1 MSQPP
6 AAHSPVEQPKTYLAA
21 WIAALALILVFVLG
35 LLMFPPTFTTVKDA
49 PKAPDSILFVGR
61 FHPVVVHAPI
71 GALMLLAVFELLCL
85 RRKNEEKFGDAALLI
100 LTVGAA
106 GAVAGVLVGILLSRE
121 GGFEGANFALHQTIG
136 IGATTG
142 ILLALVLRISAMG
155 SGHGGLMDCYR
166 VTFLL
171 SLGFI
176 SLGAHFG
183 GNITH
188 GNKYLT
194 EYAPPFVAGPMVGME
209 KWMHSLVAKPD
220 DSTTDKPEAPPPPKP
235 PEPVK
240 PPAPV
245 VVASNNGAK
254 PDAPV
259 QAIKDPPPPAT
270 GATAAGGETASIAA
284 DDSVTVFQNVLL
296 PVLEEKCNKCHNEEK
311 SKGDLRMDT
320 HELLLKGGEGEP
332 GKTVI
337 PGKPDES
344 LAIVRIKLPIDDD
357 DHMPP
362 EGKEQMTDE
371 ETALLHWWIQEG
383 ASATLKVKDAKFPAQ
398 MKPLVESLLKK

>member
-1 MSQPP
+1 MSQPIAFHP
-6 AAHSPVEQPKTYLAA
+6 PVEQPKAYLAA
-21 WIAALALILVFVLG
+21 WIMALLLIVVFVLG
-35 LLMFPPTFTTVKDA
+35 LLMFPPAFTAVKDA
-49 PKAPDSILFVGR
+49 PKAPDSILFIGR
-61 FHPVVVHAPI
+61 FHPIVVHAPI

-85 RRKNEEKFGDAALLI
+85 GRKNEAKFGAASLLI
-100 LTVGAA
+100 LIVGAA

-121 GGFEGANFALHQTIG
+121 GGFEGANFTLHQAIG

-142 ILLALVLRISAMG
+142 ILVALVLRISAMG
-155 SGHGGLMDCYR
+155 SGHSGLMDCYR
-166 VTFLL
+166 ITFFL
-171 SLGFI
+171 SLAFI

-209 KWMHSLVAKPD
+209 KWMTGLVAKPVD
-220 DSTTDKPEAPPPPKP
+220 PATDKPGPAPAPKT
-235 PEPVK
+235 PEPSKV
-240 PPAPV
+240 PAPA

-259 QAIKDPPPPAT
+259 LVVKEPPPPASV
-270 GATAAGGETASIAA
+270 ATAGGGDTATIAA
-284 DDSVTVFQNVLL
+284 DDSATVFQNVVLPLL
-296 PVLEEKCNKCHNEEK
+296 EVKCNKCHNEEK
-311 SKGDLRMDT
+311 SKGELRMDT
-320 HELLLKGGEGEP
+320 HELMLKGGEGEP

-344 LAIVRIKLPIDDD
+344 LAITRIKLPVDDD

>member
-1 MSQPP
+1 MSQPH
-6 AAHSPVEQPKTYLAA
+6 AAHSPVAQPKPYLAA
-21 WIAALALILVFVLG
+21 WITALALIVVFVLG
-35 LLMFPPTFTTVKDA
+35 LLMFPPVFTADEGA
-49 PKAPDSILFVGR
+49 PKAPDGILFVGR
-61 FHPVVVHAPI
+61 FHPIVVHAPI

-85 RRKNEEKFGDAALLI
+85 SRKNEEKFGAASLLI

-121 GGFEGANFALHQTIG
+121 GGYEGANFALHQTIG
-136 IGATTG
+136 IAATTG
-142 ILLALVLRISAMG
+142 VLLALVLRISAMG
-155 SGHGGLMDCYR
+155 SRHGGLMDCYR
-166 VTFLL
+166 VTFCL
-171 SLGFI
+171 SLAFI

-183 GNITH
+183 GNMTH

-194 EYAPPFVAGPMVGME
+194 EYAPPLVAGPMIGME
-209 KWMHSLVAKPD
+209 KWLHGLVAKSEESVID
-220 DSTTDKPEAPPPPKP
+220 EPEPPPAPKP

-240 PPAPV
+240 EPTPA

-254 PDAPV
+254 PDAPAAAV
-259 QAIKDPPPPAT
+259 KEPPPPAS
-270 GATAAGGETASIAA
+270 GAASGGGDTASIAA
-284 DDSVTVFQNVLL
+284 DDSATVFQNVLL
-296 PVLEEKCNKCHNEEK
+296 PVLDAKCNKCHNEEK

-320 HELLLKGGEGEP
+320 HELILKGGEGEP

-344 LAIVRIKLPIDDD
+344 LAITRIKLPIDDD

-383 ASATLKVKDAKFPAQ
+383 ASATLKVKDAKFPVQ
-398 MKPLVESLLKK
+398 MKPLVESLLNN